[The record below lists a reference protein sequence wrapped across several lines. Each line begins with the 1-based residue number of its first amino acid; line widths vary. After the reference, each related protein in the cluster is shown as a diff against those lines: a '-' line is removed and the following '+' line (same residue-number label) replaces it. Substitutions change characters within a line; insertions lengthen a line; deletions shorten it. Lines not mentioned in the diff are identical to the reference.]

1 MLTGG
6 SSPDLLCNVPG
17 QSVGEKP
24 EGTRASSHSFGYICS
39 ALRREGLAAEELI
52 LKASTFLRSLNLF
65 LELRSWTVPRSL
77 AADQPGRSGE
87 QGTDGP
93 ELSEF
98 HPSTHRPGGQA
109 KRGDRLALQ
118 NFVRGLVYE
127 SVNGHAI
134 QKMTGQLRGG
144 RRRKTLCQ

>member
-39 ALRREGLAAEELI
+39 ALRREGLAADKVI

-65 LELRSWTVPRSL
+65 LELRIWTVPRSL
-77 AADQPGRSGE
+77 AADQPGRTGE

-98 HPSTHRPGGQA
+98 QPSTHRLGGQA

-118 NFVRGLVYE
+118 NFVRGLGYE
-127 SVNGHAI
+127 SVNGPLAH
-134 QKMTGQLRGG
+134 
-144 RRRKTLCQ
+144 LCAPLCVPRTPSVLIP